1 MVMRFTG
8 GIVVCPWIWGRQP
21 MTKVL
26 LALVTY
32 EVMSAYVPRKGNM
45 NSLRTFQLVYFN
57 SQFLHKH

>member
-8 GIVVCPWIWGRQP
+8 DIVVCPWIWGRQP

-32 EVMSAYVPRKGNM
+32 EVVSAYVPRNGNM
-45 NSLRTFQLVYFN
+45 NSVRTFQLVYFD